1 MKQNIQLF
9 FFILLFMGCCYG
21 GKAFA
26 EVVDRVVAIVNEDIV
41 TQVDIQREAAPFLN
55 KIASS
60 GHSREKQEELIK
72 KVKGDL
78 LEALIEQSLTQQEA
92 RRYGISISED
102 EIDNAV
108 ESVKARR
115 SLTQEEFEKALSY
128 EGMNIEAYRENIKK
142 QLLHARIINVAV
154 KSKVVITDTD
164 IQTYYNDHIAEYAGK
179 KKHHLRNILMQG
191 REEIGEI
198 KRRLDENQSFV
209 ILAKQFS
216 MAPNASDG
224 GDLGLFDISNFTPQ
238 IRESISKLEKGEYT
252 DIIQTAQGFQIFFIE
267 DIVLDG
273 NRTLEQVAD
282 EIEGIL
288 YQEEVEKK
296 FQSWLET
303 LKKNAHIKRKL

>member
-1 MKQNIQLF
+1 
-9 FFILLFMGCCYG
+9 MGCCYG

-41 TQVDIQREAAPFLN
+41 TQVDIEREAAPYLK
-55 KIASS
+55 KILSS
-60 GHSREKQEELIK
+60 GYSQEKQEELIK
-72 KVKGDL
+72 KVNEDL

-108 ESVKARR
+108 ESVKGRR

-128 EGMNIEAYRENIKK
+128 EGMTIEAYRENIKK

-164 IQTYYNDHIAEYAGK
+164 IQTYYNNHIAEYAGK
-179 KKHHLRNILMQG
+179 KKHHLRNILMRD

-216 MAPNASDG
+216 MAPNASEG
-224 GDLGLFDISNFTPQ
+224 GDLGLFDVSNFTPQ

-303 LKKNAHIKRKL
+303 LKKNAHIKRML

>member
-1 MKQNIQLF
+1 MKRNIQLF
-9 FFILLFMGCCYG
+9 FFIVLSMGCCYG

-26 EVVDRVVAIVNEDIV
+26 EVVDRVVAIINEDIV
-41 TQVDIQREAAPFLN
+41 TQVDIEREAAPFLN

-128 EGMNIEAYRENIKK
+128 EGMTIEVYRENIKK

-164 IQTYYNDHIAEYAGK
+164 IQTYYNNHIAEYAGK
-179 KKHHLRNILMQG
+179 KKHHLRNILMRD

-273 NRTLEQVAD
+273 NRTLEQAAD

-303 LKKNAHIKRKL
+303 LKKNAHIKRML

>member
-1 MKQNIQLF
+1 MKRNIQLF
-9 FFILLFMGCCYG
+9 FFIFLSMGCCYG

-41 TQVDIQREAAPFLN
+41 TQVDIEREAAPYLK
-55 KIASS
+55 KILSS
-60 GHSREKQEELIK
+60 GYSQEKQEELIK
-72 KVKGDL
+72 KVNEDL

-108 ESVKARR
+108 ESVKGRR

-128 EGMNIEAYRENIKK
+128 EGMTIEAYRENIKK

-164 IQTYYNDHIAEYAGK
+164 IQTYYNNHIAEYAGK
-179 KKHHLRNILMQG
+179 KKHHLRNILMRD

-216 MAPNASDG
+216 MAPNASEG
-224 GDLGLFDISNFTPQ
+224 GDLGLFDVSNFTPQ

-303 LKKNAHIKRKL
+303 LKKNAHIKRML